1 MHDTEQM
8 GTMPI
13 PKLLTKLA
21 VPAVIAQVVSLLY
34 NIVDRIYI
42 GHIPKIGAAALTGA
56 GLFMPL
62 LVFIQACAALACSG
76 GAPMASIALG
86 KKHLS
91 EAEGFLGCS
100 TALIL
105 CLSVIL
111 TPVFY
116 LFAPGLLT
124 FFGAS
129 SKTLPYALTYSRI
142 YILGTVFVMAAVGL
156 NLFISAQG
164 FAKTAMLSTVIGA
177 VINIVL
183 DPIMIFAMHMGVAGA
198 AVATDISQAVSAL
211 WILRFLLGRKPP
223 VRLKKQALR
232 LNKDVTAKV
241 LALGVSTFIMMAT
254 ESLLSICFN
263 HSLARYGGDIAVGA
277 MTIITSLN
285 NLVVLPLQGLMQG
298 GSPIISYN
306 FGAGRGDR
314 VIAAFKAMLL
324 SALVFGLAFWGL
336 SRLAPTVLAGIFT
349 DDGPLIA
356 YTARCMKVYFAVIFT
371 LAFQMTCQNSFVA
384 LGQARTSLFLACL
397 RKLILLIPLIL
408 ILPRVM
414 AARPVFAVF
423 LAEPLSDL
431 TAAAI
436 TTAVF
441 FKKIRPIL
449 NQSR

>member
-1 MHDTEQM
+1 MQDTEQM
-8 GTMPI
+8 GTLPI

-76 GAPMASIALG
+76 GAPLASIALG
-86 KKHLS
+86 KKNLR
-91 EAEGFLGCS
+91 EAEDDLGVS
-100 TALIL
+100 AALIIVF
-105 CLSVIL
+105 SVIL

-116 LFAPGLLT
+116 ILAPELLT

-129 SKTLPYALTYSRI
+129 AKTLPYALTYSRI
-142 YILGTVFVMAAVGL
+142 YILGTVFVMIAVGL

-211 WILRFLLGRKPP
+211 WILRFLIGSKPP
-223 VRLKKQALR
+223 VRLKKQALKLKR
-232 LNKDVTAKV
+232 DTAGKV
-241 LALGVSTFIMMAT
+241 LALGVSTFIMYAT

-298 GSPIISYN
+298 GTPIVSYN
-306 FGAGRGDR
+306 YGAKKDDR
-314 VIAAFKAMLL
+314 VIAAFKAMLT
-324 SALVFGLAFWGL
+324 AAFVFSFAFWL
-336 SRLAPTVLAGIFT
+336 LTRLAPGMLAGIFT
-349 DDGPLIA
+349 NDGPLIA
-356 YTARCMKVYFAVIFT
+356 FTVRCMKVYFAVIFT

-384 LGQARTSLFLACL
+384 LGQAKTSLFLACL

-408 ILPRVM
+408 ILPHVM
-414 AARPVFAVF
+414 AHRVFAVF
-423 LAEPLSDL
+423 LAEPISDL
-431 TAAAI
+431 TAAVI

-441 FKKIRPIL
+441 LKKIRPIL
-449 NQSR
+449 RQNH